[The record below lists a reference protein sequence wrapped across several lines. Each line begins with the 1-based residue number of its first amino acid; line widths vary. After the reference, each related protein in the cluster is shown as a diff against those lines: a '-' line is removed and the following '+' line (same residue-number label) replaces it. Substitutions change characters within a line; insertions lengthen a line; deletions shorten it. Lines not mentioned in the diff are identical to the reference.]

1 MLERKKRHALAQNQR
16 YTSKCGENPS
26 LILLMCYLC
35 LSNKHYLLFLFKLYL
50 DMGKLI
56 QEEKDAEIK
65 RLRQSLNF
73 KAKPISG
80 FYRAHGSKTPS
91 EKVDHDTKE

>member
-1 MLERKKRHALAQNQR
+1 
-16 YTSKCGENPS
+16 
-26 LILLMCYLC
+26 
-35 LSNKHYLLFLFKLYL
+35 
-50 DMGKLI
+50 MGKLI

-73 KAKPISG
+73 KAKPIPG